1 MYQSLWSKYP
11 IAVVKVPI
19 AVVKVPIVVVKV
31 PIAVVKVPIV
41 VAKVLIAVVRVAV
54 DNVDY
59 EDNVLFHFRV
69 YPRVVG
75 ARPGVV

>member
-1 MYQSLWSKYP
+1 MYQSLWSKY
-11 IAVVKVPI
+11 
-19 AVVKVPIVVVKV
+19 PIVVVKV
-31 PIAVVKVPIV
+31 PIAVVKVPF
-41 VAKVLIAVVRVAV
+41 AVVKVAV